1 MHMMPDRPIY
11 PADLDFQR
19 GLRWSVLV
27 HVFFI
32 AVILIKSLVF
42 PNTPKPY
49 ISSLRVDIVGLPD
62 LLKNEKKMTPH
73 GQSLQAIQKML
84 EKDEK
89 EANKI
94 KNAPPPPKVQKVKEP
109 PVEKA
114 APDEMVLK
122 PKKIEEP
129 KAESDKAR
137 EKRLRAAMDRMKAL
151 SKLNIDTSDNSDDT
165 PQAAPPIKGNKLSKG
180 NSLDGNAKE
189 SDTANYYDSV
199 REKLQENWAL
209 PIWLSRQSLS
219 AQIQITI
226 DANGRVR
233 DFRFVKQ
240 SGNVQFDDAV
250 KRTLAQS
257 QPFPSPPED
266 QLMNG
271 ILIGFPL

>member
-1 MHMMPDRPIY
+1 MHTMPDRPIY
-11 PADLDFQR
+11 PADLDYQR
-19 GLRWSVLV
+19 GLRWSILV
-27 HVFFI
+27 HVFVV

-49 ISSLRVDIVGLPD
+49 IASLRVDIVGLPD

-73 GQSLQAIQKML
+73 GQSLEEIQKML
-84 EKDEK
+84 EKAEND
-89 EANKI
+89 ANKI
-94 KNAPPPPKVQKVKEP
+94 KKVPPPPKVKEP

-114 APDEMVLK
+114 EPDEMVLK

-129 KAESDKAR
+129 KSAESEKSR
-137 EKRLRAAMDRMKAL
+137 EKKLRAAMDRMKAL
-151 SKLNIDTSDNSDDT
+151 SKLNVDNKSDDT
-165 PQAAPPIKGNKLSKG
+165 PQDAPPIKGNKLSKG
-180 NSLDGNAKE
+180 NSLDGDAKE
-189 SDTANYYDSV
+189 SDTANYYDTV

-209 PIWLSRQSLS
+209 PVWLSRQSLS

-226 DANGRVR
+226 DEHGRVR

-240 SGNVQFDDAV
+240 SGNAQFDDAV

-257 QPFPSPPED
+257 QPFPTPPD
-266 QLMNG
+266 DLLMNG